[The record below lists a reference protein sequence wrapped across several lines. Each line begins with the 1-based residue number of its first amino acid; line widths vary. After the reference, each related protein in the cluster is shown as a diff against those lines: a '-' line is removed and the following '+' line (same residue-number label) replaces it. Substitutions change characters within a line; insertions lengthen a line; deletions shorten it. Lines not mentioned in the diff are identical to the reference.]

1 MYNTNMHGRVYR
13 RPSDEDDENICCCLA
28 NILSLIDLIPF
39 LYLLAQFG
47 MCLNEA
53 FPPENFDSQNN
64 QTQKQPQTW
73 SRVFANCSYQQNST
87 GNYSIVCHADVES
100 LSIFFLT
107 AAFVLALALLLFN
120 ISTTLRKLTRNELI
134 IRTLIHIIYAII
146 LFTTALIYTL
156 TRSSCS
162 NCQTFLYICIIPIP
176 TTICMTYNWYDCD
189 EEVHPHQQRPT
200 ENQPSFQLTSYASNS
215 LPYSPGRIVSYQQ
228 QQSSLSIPRRPPE
241 NNTDPQLE
249 NEFNEWLEAQQR
261 QN

>member
-1 MYNTNMHGRVYR
+1 
-13 RPSDEDDENICCCLA
+13 
-28 NILSLIDLIPF
+28 
-39 LYLLAQFG
+39 
-47 MCLNEA
+47 
-53 FPPENFDSQNN
+53 
-64 QTQKQPQTW
+64 
-73 SRVFANCSYQQNST
+73 
-87 GNYSIVCHADVES
+87 
-100 LSIFFLT
+100 
-107 AAFVLALALLLFN
+107 
-120 ISTTLRKLTRNELI
+120 I